1 MKEHLEFDL
10 WKVFISTKEL
20 YAMWAD
26 RHGIT
31 TSELAVIYAMD
42 RYDLHTQKDI
52 CRSEKL
58 KKAIANSV
66 IRGLKEKGYIT
77 MENGVDDRREKMIC
91 FTEAGEAYVRDIL
104 SPLYE
109 LEAWIYHMIGR
120 ERTQQMIETAELFN
134 ILFEKKLREL
144 DEKRVDGHE

>member
-1 MKEHLEFDL
+1 MKDYLEFDL

-20 YAMWAD
+20 YGMWAD
-26 RHGIT
+26 RHDIT

-66 IRGLKEKGYIT
+66 IRNLKEKGYIT
-77 MENGVDDRREKMIC
+77 MENGVDDRREKMIY
-91 FTEAGEAYVRDIL
+91 FTEEGEVYVKAIL
-104 SPLYE
+104 TPLYE
-109 LEAWIYHMIGR
+109 LESWVYHMIGR

-144 DEKRVDGHE
+144 DERRDPADE